1 MEQLNEANDRFQNE
15 IKVLQDHLGQAKLE
29 LQDAP
34 TPGDANVLQLTNQ
47 SLEKLVLEHEKLKQK
62 HELLNQKDKALRHK
76 AGQVFL

>member
-1 MEQLNEANDRFQNE
+1 MEQLNEANDRLQNQ
-15 IKVLQDHLGQAKLE
+15 INMLQDHLGQAKLE

-34 TPGDANVLQLTNQ
+34 KPGDANVLQA
-47 SLEKLVLEHEKLKQK
+47 LEKLVGEHEKLKQK

>member
-1 MEQLNEANDRFQNE
+1 MEQLNETNDRLQNQ

-34 TPGDANVLQLTNQ
+34 TPGDANVLQ

>member
-1 MEQLNEANDRFQNE
+1 MEKLNEANDRLQNQ

-29 LQDAP
+29 LIDAP
-34 TPGDANVLQLTNQ
+34 KPGDANVLQ